1 MITQD
6 ESMSETPNT
15 SEAARPKEGPA
26 DRPLSGPGPAKGAIY
41 LSWGGKVYGPSS
53 RDEVMAGIRTAWF
66 EHDALYWHEGLDQWK
81 PVGEFPLS
89 AEDAKKN
96 AAHGVKAGAVPAA
109 PSLPTTAPQ
118 DRRPRGNSRRS
129 RGPRPGSQRLGGKS
143 KTIVFGFALLAV
155 LLTVGILLL
164 LTLV

>member
-1 MITQD
+1 
-6 ESMSETPNT
+6 MSETPNS
-15 SEAARPKEGPA
+15 SEAARPKEQ
-26 DRPLSGPGPAKGAIY
+26 PLSGLRPTKEAIY

-81 PVGEFPLS
+81 PVGEFPFS
-89 AEDAKKN
+89 AEDATQI
-96 AAHGVKAGAVPAA
+96 AAHSVKTGAAPAV
-109 PSLPTTAPQ
+109 PSLPATTPE
-118 DRRPRGNSRRS
+118 DRRPRGNSRRT
-129 RGPRPGSQRLGGKS
+129 RGHRPGSTRLGGKGS
-143 KTIVFGFALLAV
+143 AIAFGFALLAV

>member
-1 MITQD
+1 
-6 ESMSETPNT
+6 MSETPNT
-15 SEAARPKEGPA
+15 SEAARPKERTT
-26 DRPLSGPGPAKGAIY
+26 DRPLSGAGSTKGTIY

-81 PVGEFPLS
+81 PVSEFPFS
-89 AEDAKKN
+89 AEDAKQI
-96 AAHGVKAGAVPAA
+96 AAQSVKTGEAPAT
-109 PSLPTTAPQ
+109 PSLPAAAQ
-118 DRRPRGNSRRS
+118 EDRRPRGRSRRT
-129 RGPRPGSQRLGGKS
+129 RGSRPGSQRLGGKGR
-143 KTIVFGFALLAV
+143 TIALGFALLAV

>member
-1 MITQD
+1 MP
-6 ESMSETPNT
+6 ETSNT
-15 SEAARPKEGPA
+15 SEAAPKEQ
-26 DRPLSGPGPAKGAIY
+26 PLSGPGSTKGAIY

-89 AEDAKKN
+89 DEDAKQIS
-96 AAHGVKAGAVPAA
+96 AQGVKTGAAPAA
-109 PSLPTTAPQ
+109 PTSPAAAPE
-118 DRRPRGNSRRS
+118 DRRPRGNSRRT
-129 RGPRPGSQRLGGKS
+129 RGSRPGSTRIGGKGR
-143 KTIVFGFALLAV
+143 TIVFGFALLAV

>member
-1 MITQD
+1 
-6 ESMSETPNT
+6 MSETPNT
-15 SEAARPKEGPA
+15 SEPARPEERPTN
-26 DRPLSGPGPAKGAIY
+26 RPLSGPGSTKSAIY

-81 PVGEFPLS
+81 PVGEFPFS
-89 AEDAKKN
+89 AEDAKQI
-96 AAHGVKAGAVPAA
+96 AAQSVKTGAVPAVPTLPAAA
-109 PSLPTTAPQ
+109 PE
-118 DRRPRGNSRRS
+118 DRRPRGRSRRT
-129 RGPRPGSQRLGGKS
+129 RGSRPGSQRLGGKGR
-143 KTIVFGFALLAV
+143 TIAFGFALLAV

>member
-1 MITQD
+1 
-6 ESMSETPNT
+6 MSELPNT
-15 SEAARPKEGPA
+15 SEAARPEERTT
-26 DRPLSGPGPAKGAIY
+26 DRPLSGAGSTKGTIY

-81 PVGEFPLS
+81 PVGEFPFS
-89 AEDAKKN
+89 AEVAKKN
-96 AAHGVKAGAVPAA
+96 AAHSVMAGAVPAA
-109 PSLPTTAPQ
+109 PSLPAASAEVG
-118 DRRPRGNSRRS
+118 RPRGNSRRTRES
-129 RGPRPGSQRLGGKS
+129 RPGSKRLGGKGRMMA
-143 KTIVFGFALLAV
+143 FGFALLAV